1 MLRAV
6 SLFLLISLNSAAQDW
21 VPVPLTD
28 VRVRTLIDG
37 LAAMKSIQGDMTQT
51 KTFSFMTKPLVS
63 TGQFRYATGDRLRW
77 EFVKPSAYC
86 ILIDGQ
92 KVRLKENGSEK
103 DLRSVDR
110 VMRQV
115 KEVIIGCIN
124 GSIISDPAYKAV
136 AAGKGNE
143 LRISMQ
149 PKDKRMRELIAGIEI
164 IFGPTAKDLRS
175 VRLTDPSGDT
185 TLVTFQSVR
194 INESI
199 ADRTFTDF

>member
-1 MLRAV
+1 L
-6 SLFLLISLNSAAQDW
+6 AQDW
-21 VPVPLTD
+21 APVPLTD
-28 VRVRTLIDG
+28 ARVKTLRDG
-37 LAAMKSIQGDMTQT
+37 LAAMRSIQGDMTQT
-51 KTFSFMTKPLVS
+51 KTFSFMIKPLVS
-63 TGQFRYATGDRLRW
+63 TGYFRYATGDRMRW

-92 KVRLKENGSEK
+92 KVRLKENGAEK

-124 GSIISDPAYKAV
+124 GSIIADPAYKAEAWV
-136 AAGKGNE
+136 KGQE
-143 LRISMQ
+143 LRITMQ
-149 PKDKRMRELIAGIEI
+149 PKDRRMRELIAGIEI

-175 VRLTDPSGDT
+175 VRLTDPSGDA
-185 TLVTFQSVR
+185 TLVTFQSIR